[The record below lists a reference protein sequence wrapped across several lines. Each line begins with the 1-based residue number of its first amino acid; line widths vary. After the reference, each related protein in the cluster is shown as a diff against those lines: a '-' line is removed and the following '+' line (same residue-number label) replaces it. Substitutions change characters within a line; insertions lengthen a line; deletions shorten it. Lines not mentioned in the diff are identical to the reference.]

1 MKAYLLTNKEVLRNK
16 HLLFSLVLNIKKQY
30 GYEVSFEESDKYSAD
45 ILIIHSEIKYNKLI
59 KKLQAHYVA
68 NGKKVNL
75 LAVGK
80 QQVQLP
86 VYGKPKRFIEPD
98 RLLDNVSECLEN
110 SKSIGTPVLE
120 LEMFSF
126 IEACDNLA
134 VLDRVDAR
142 LKRKIL
148 DTRINQLN

>member
-1 MKAYLLTNKEVLRNK
+1 MKAYLLTNSEVLRNK
-16 HLLFSLVLNIKKQY
+16 HLIFSLVLNIKRQY

-75 LAVGK
+75 LTVGK

-86 VYGKPKRFIEPD
+86 VGQPKRFIEPD
-98 RLLDNVSECLEN
+98 RLLDNVLDTPID
-110 SKSIGTPVLE
+110 SKSKGTPVLE

-126 IEACDNLA
+126 IEACDNLD
-134 VLDRVDAR
+134 VLNRVDAR
-142 LKRKIL
+142 LRRKIL

>member
-75 LAVGK
+75 LTVGK

-86 VYGKPKRFIEPD
+86 VGQPKKFIEPD
-98 RLLDNVSECLEN
+98 RLLDNVLN
-110 SKSIGTPVLE
+110 TPIDSKSKGTPVLE

>member
-75 LAVGK
+75 LTVGK

-86 VYGKPKRFIEPD
+86 VGQPKRFIEPD
-98 RLLDNVSECLEN
+98 RLLDNVLYTPID
-110 SKSIGTPVLE
+110 SKSKGTPVLE

-126 IEACDNLA
+126 IEACDNLD
-134 VLDRVDAR
+134 VLNQVDAR
-142 LKRKIL
+142 LRRKIL

>member
-75 LAVGK
+75 LTVGK

-86 VYGKPKRFIEPD
+86 VGQPKRFIEPD
-98 RLLDNVSECLEN
+98 RLLDNVLDTPID
-110 SKSIGTPVLE
+110 SKSKGTPVLE

-148 DTRINQLN
+148 DTRISQLN

>member
-16 HLLFSLVLNIKKQY
+16 HLIFSLVLNIKRQY

-68 NGKKVNL
+68 NGKKVSL
-75 LAVGK
+75 LSVGK

-86 VYGKPKRFIEPD
+86 VGQPKRFLEPD
-98 RLLDNVSECLEN
+98 TLLDNVLDTPID
-110 SKSIGTPVLE
+110 SKSKGTPVLE

>member
-75 LAVGK
+75 LTVGK

-86 VYGKPKRFIEPD
+86 VYDKPKRFLEPD
-98 RLLDNVSECLEN
+98 TLLDNVLDTQID
-110 SKSIGTPVLE
+110 SKSKGTPVIE

-134 VLDRVDAR
+134 VLNQVDAKLR
-142 LKRKIL
+142 KKIL
-148 DTRINQLN
+148 ETRIKQLN

>member
-75 LAVGK
+75 LTVGK

-86 VYGKPKRFIEPD
+86 VGQPKRFIEPD
-98 RLLDNVSECLEN
+98 RLLDNVLGTPID
-110 SKSIGTPVLE
+110 SKSKGTPVLE

-126 IEACDNLA
+126 IEACDNLD
-134 VLDRVDAR
+134 VLNRVDAR
-142 LKRKIL
+142 LRRKIL

>member
-75 LAVGK
+75 LTVGK

-86 VYGKPKRFIEPD
+86 VGQPKRFIEPD
-98 RLLDNVSECLEN
+98 RLLDNVLDTPID
-110 SKSIGTPVLE
+110 SKSKGTPVLE

-126 IEACDNLA
+126 IEACDNLD
-134 VLDRVDAR
+134 VLNQVDAR
-142 LKRKIL
+142 LRRKIL

>member
-75 LAVGK
+75 LTVGK

-86 VYGKPKRFIEPD
+86 VGQPKRFIEPD
-98 RLLDNVSECLEN
+98 RLLDNVLDCLEN

>member
-68 NGKKVNL
+68 NGRKVNL
-75 LAVGK
+75 LTVGK

-86 VYGKPKRFIEPD
+86 VGQPKRFIEPD
-98 RLLDNVSECLEN
+98 KLLDNVSEYLEN
-110 SKSIGTPVLE
+110 SKSKGTPVLE

-126 IEACDNLA
+126 IEACDNLD
-134 VLDRVDAR
+134 VLNRVDAR
-142 LKRKIL
+142 LRRKIL

>member
-75 LAVGK
+75 LTVGK

-86 VYGKPKRFIEPD
+86 VGQPKKFIEPD
-98 RLLDNVSECLEN
+98 RLLDNVLDTPID
-110 SKSIGTPVLE
+110 SKSKGTPVLE

>member
-68 NGKKVNL
+68 NGKKVSL
-75 LAVGK
+75 LTVGK

-86 VYGKPKRFIEPD
+86 VGQPKRFIEPD
-98 RLLDNVSECLEN
+98 VLLDNVLDTQIH
-110 SKSIGTPVLE
+110 SKSKGTPVLE

-126 IEACDNLA
+126 IEACDNLD
-134 VLDRVDAR
+134 VLNRVDAR
-142 LKRKIL
+142 LRRKIL

>member
-75 LAVGK
+75 LTVGK

-86 VYGKPKRFIEPD
+86 VGQPKRFIEPD
-98 RLLDNVSECLEN
+98 RLLDNVLDTQID
-110 SKSIGTPVLE
+110 SKSKGTPVLE

>member
-75 LAVGK
+75 LTVGK

-86 VYGKPKRFIEPD
+86 VGQPKRFIEPD
-98 RLLDNVSECLEN
+98 RLLDNVSDTPID
-110 SKSIGTPVLE
+110 SKSKGTPVLE

-126 IEACDNLA
+126 IEACGNLD
-134 VLDRVDAR
+134 VLNRVDAR
-142 LKRKIL
+142 LRRKIL

>member
-75 LAVGK
+75 LTVGK

-86 VYGKPKRFIEPD
+86 VGQPKRFIEPD
-98 RLLDNVSECLEN
+98 KLLDNVLDTPID
-110 SKSIGTPVLE
+110 SKSKGTPVLE

-126 IEACDNLA
+126 IEACDNLD
-134 VLDRVDAR
+134 VLNRVDAR
-142 LKRKIL
+142 LRRKIL

>member
-75 LAVGK
+75 LTVGK

-86 VYGKPKRFIEPD
+86 VGQPKRFIEPD
-98 RLLDNVSECLEN
+98 RLLDNVSDCLEN

>member
-75 LAVGK
+75 LTVGK

-86 VYGKPKRFIEPD
+86 VGQPKRFIEPD
-98 RLLDNVSECLEN
+98 RLLDNVLDTPID
-110 SKSIGTPVLE
+110 SKSKGTPVLE

-126 IEACDNLA
+126 IEACDNLD
-134 VLDRVDAR
+134 VLNRVDTR
-142 LKRKIL
+142 LRRKIL

>member
-75 LAVGK
+75 LTVGK

-86 VYGKPKRFIEPD
+86 VGQPKRFIEPD
-98 RLLDNVSECLEN
+98 RLLDNVLDTPID
-110 SKSIGTPVLE
+110 SKSKGTPVLE

>member
-75 LAVGK
+75 LTVGK

-86 VYGKPKRFIEPD
+86 VGQPKRFIEPD
-98 RLLDNVSECLEN
+98 RLLDNVLDTPID
-110 SKSIGTPVLE
+110 SKSKGTPVLE

-126 IEACDNLA
+126 IEACDNLD

>member
-45 ILIIHSEIKYNKLI
+45 TLIIHSEIKYNKLI

-75 LAVGK
+75 LTVGK

-86 VYGKPKRFIEPD
+86 VGQPKRFIEPD
-98 RLLDNVSECLEN
+98 RLLDNVSDCLEN

>member
-75 LAVGK
+75 LTVGK

-86 VYGKPKRFIEPD
+86 KGQPKRFIEPD
-98 RLLDNVSECLEN
+98 RLLDNVLDTPIY
-110 SKSIGTPVLE
+110 SKSKGTPVLE

-134 VLDRVDAR
+134 VLNRVDAR
-142 LKRKIL
+142 LRRKIL

>member
-75 LAVGK
+75 LTVGK

-86 VYGKPKRFIEPD
+86 VGQPKRFIEPD
-98 RLLDNVSECLEN
+98 RLLDNVLDTPID
-110 SKSIGTPVLE
+110 SKSKGTPVLE

-126 IEACDNLA
+126 IEECDNLA

>member
-75 LAVGK
+75 LTVGK

-86 VYGKPKRFIEPD
+86 VGQPKRFIEPD
-98 RLLDNVSECLEN
+98 RLLGNVSDCLEN
-110 SKSIGTPVLE
+110 SKSKGTPVLE

>member
-75 LAVGK
+75 LTVGK

-86 VYGKPKRFIEPD
+86 VGQPKRFIEPD
-98 RLLDNVSECLEN
+98 RLLDNVLDTPID
-110 SKSIGTPVLE
+110 SKSKGTPVLE

-126 IEACDNLA
+126 IEECDNLA

-142 LKRKIL
+142 LERKIL

>member
-75 LAVGK
+75 LTVGK

-86 VYGKPKRFIEPD
+86 VGQPKRFIEPD
-98 RLLDNVSECLEN
+98 RLLDNVLDTPID
-110 SKSIGTPVLE
+110 SKSKGTPVLE

-126 IEACDNLA
+126 IEACDNLD
-134 VLDRVDAR
+134 VLNRVDAR
-142 LKRKIL
+142 LRRKIL

>member
-75 LAVGK
+75 LTVGK
-80 QQVQLP
+80 QQIQLP
-86 VYGKPKRFIEPD
+86 VGQPKRFIEPD
-98 RLLDNVSECLEN
+98 RLLGNVSDCLEN
-110 SKSIGTPVLE
+110 SKSKGTPVLE

>member
-1 MKAYLLTNKEVLRNK
+1 MKAYLLTNSEVLRNK
-16 HLLFSLVLNIKKQY
+16 HLIFSLVLNIKRQY

-75 LAVGK
+75 LTVGK

-86 VYGKPKRFIEPD
+86 VGQPKRFIESD
-98 RLLDNVSECLEN
+98 KLLDNVSECLEN

>member
-75 LAVGK
+75 LTVGK

-86 VYGKPKRFIEPD
+86 VGQPKRFIEPD
-98 RLLDNVSECLEN
+98 RLLDNVLDTPID